1 MDLRARDWHSPARGQ
16 KPTGKSAKT
25 FCVEDWRVV
34 ADSGKCI
41 QCGAC
46 VVGRPQRALKL
57 VLVTRGS
64 AGALDA
70 FATLSTAANSE
81 ENKEATTKIGISSV
95 VSMRG
100 SVGLCGYMLDLAAKG
115 TYYLNCKMGQAS
127 ISAIAFKG
135 GEPRIRA
142 TCRYL

>member
-1 MDLRARDWHSPARGQ
+1 MELAAKGLLTRGRAGGGG
-16 KPTGKSAKT
+16 T
-25 FCVEDWRVV
+25 RV
-34 ADSGKCI
+34 GI
-41 QCGAC
+41 RCGAC
-46 VVGRPQRALKL
+46 LVGCLRALKL

-115 TYYLNCKMGQAS
+115 TYYLNCKTG
-127 ISAIAFKG
+127 
-135 GEPRIRA
+135 
-142 TCRYL
+142 